1 MDGRG
6 HTGSV
11 PEAPHRTTLS
21 PRPSSIAVAFVANG
35 LGGPS
40 FLPRL
45 PERQAALDLS
55 DAGLGLVLVGM
66 AAGAM
71 VSSPLAGR
79 AVGRVGSRR
88 VVVGSTLV
96 LTASLWTAGAA
107 PSPALLF
114 LALAVIGAADAAMD
128 IAMNA
133 NGAAY
138 EQRSGRSLMHR
149 LHGAW
154 SLGAL
159 AGAGAAAVT
168 AALGV
173 SPAVQL
179 TAIGTAMAVGVLA
192 TRHGLV
198 DDRPGTPV
206 TSPGR
211 GARAVVTAP
220 HAPMVGAL
228 APDPTAPTAP
238 APATPSAGLPPPP
251 SGSPPPETTPTR
263 PVADPPPS
271 SPSPAAG
278 GPAAGMGPG
287 RHRRAGRA
295 TGGAAL
301 VVLGAATVGGAVV
314 EGAPSD
320 WSALRLDRLGTG
332 SGAAALGFAGFM
344 AGMLAG
350 RLVGDRLTDRL
361 GGVAVLR
368 GGMALA
374 AAGLLAGALVDHP
387 AVFASGVVLA
397 GVGVSGFFP
406 LAFSAAGNSPGI
418 APGAGAATVSLAAR
432 VGFLVE
438 PLLMGGMA
446 ETLGLRWA
454 FVVVAAVTV
463 ALGAAAPLIVPAGAR
478 PVEGTVPDVRA
489 V

>member
-1 MDGRG
+1 M
-6 HTGSV
+6 
-11 PEAPHRTTLS
+11 PEAGPRTTLR
-21 PRPSSIAVAFVANG
+21 PRASSIAVAFVANG
-35 LGGPS
+35 MGGPS

-71 VSSPLAGR
+71 VASPLAGR

-88 VVVGSTLV
+88 VVVGATLA

-114 LALAVIGAADAAMD
+114 VALAVIGAADAAMD

-138 EQRSGRSLMHR
+138 ERRSGRSLMHR

-159 AGAGAAAVT
+159 GGAGAAAVT

-173 SPAVQL
+173 SPTVQL
-179 TAIGTAMAVGVLA
+179 AAVGVTMAVGVLA
-192 TRHGLV
+192 TRDGLV
-198 DDRPGTPV
+198 EDRARRPVATSAPGAPGSDLTAADAPAPGTPAAGPQ
-206 TSPGR
+206 TP
-211 GARAVVTAP
+211 
-220 HAPMVGAL
+220 
-228 APDPTAPTAP
+228 PTA
-238 APATPSAGLPPPP
+238 
-251 SGSPPPETTPTR
+251 SPPPKTTATGPA
-263 PVADPPPS
+263 ADLD
-271 SPSPAAG
+271 SPSPTAG
-278 GPAAGMGPG
+278 VPADHTGQG
-287 RHRRAGRA
+287 RRRRAGRA
-295 TGGAAL
+295 TGGTAL
-301 VVLGAATVGGAVV
+301 VVLGTATVGGALV
-314 EGAPSD
+314 EGAPAD
-320 WSALRLDRLGTG
+320 WSALRLDRLGAG
-332 SGAAALGFAGFM
+332 PGAAALGFAGFM

-361 GGVAVLR
+361 GGVTVLR

-374 AAGLLAGALVDHP
+374 AVGLLVGALVDHP
-387 AVFASGVVLA
+387 AVFALGLVLA
-397 GVGVSGFFP
+397 GMGVSGFFP
-406 LAFSAAGNSPGI
+406 LAFSAAGNTPGV
-418 APGAGAATVSLAAR
+418 APGAGAATVSLMAR

-438 PLLMGGMA
+438 PLVMGALA

-454 FVVVAAVTV
+454 FVVVAVVTA
-463 ALGAAAPLIVPAGAR
+463 ALAAAAPLIVPSGAR
-478 PVEGTVPDVRA
+478 PVEGTVPDVRS